1 MPDNPVAPTS
11 MTPAGPPLRVLMIE
25 DSETDYE
32 LILIDLR
39 RDGSKIES
47 VRIEEE
53 GPFLSTLRSQRWDV
67 ILSDHNLPRFSS
79 RRALE
84 LLMQEQRDIPFLIVS
99 GTIGEDH
106 AVDAMLA
113 GADDYVMKGSTRRL
127 RPAIDRAIK
136 AAEHRQQQ
144 RHAEQ
149 ALQDSLERLET
160 LVAASPLAIVVVDE
174 SHRVSV
180 WNQTAERMLGIPAA
194 LAQGQVL
201 EHAREP
207 LLREINL
214 FYRQL
219 RIGQH
224 LVNFSALLERPDG
237 SLVDISVTAAPLHRD
252 ESGESVGMVAFI
264 ADVTE
269 QRRLEQARQENE
281 IKLSAITSNL
291 PGVVFQILFHLGER
305 SVMVPY
311 VSEGAHQLFG
321 ISADEFSKQPFTLTS
336 LLSPTDREQF
346 RETLAQAAASGDTFR
361 WQGRIFPAGQH
372 ARWLYFAASPRPLVM
387 DYTVWDGIIID
398 ITQQKSAEEW
408 LQASQDELRA
418 LSAHMEQVK
427 ETERAD
433 IAREIHDDLG
443 GTMTKLKADVLRLRK
458 RLASLTK
465 EIDPAAGNE
474 LETTLVDMQG
484 LLDHAVASTSRIAR
498 SLRPAILDLGIV
510 PALEWE
516 IGEFRRRTSLRV
528 NFTCNLEELELGKQA
543 ATVIYRVVQ
552 EALTNILKHA
562 QAKRVDVELFA
573 TDDRITLEIHDN
585 GIGIDAKSLTKPNSF
600 GIRGMTERARI
611 LAGWMDVSSAPGK
624 GTTLMLSI
632 PRMMDNPSSELSSR
646 PQP

>member
-1 MPDNPVAPTS
+1 MPTPHQPASPAAS
-11 MTPAGPPLRVLMIE
+11 ESATPAAAPLRVLVIE
-25 DSETDYE
+25 DSESDFE
-32 LILIDLR
+32 LVCIDLR
-39 RDGSKIES
+39 REMPQMEAR
-47 VRIEEE
+47 RIEDEP
-53 GPFLSTLRSQRWDV
+53 GFLDALRTGRWDV

-79 RRALE
+79 HRALA
-84 LLMQEQRDIPFLIVS
+84 LLKQEQHDIPFLIVS

-106 AVDAMLA
+106 AVNAMLA
-113 GADDYVMKGSTRRL
+113 GADDYVMKGSMRRL

-136 AAEHRQQQ
+136 AAEQRLQQ
-144 RHAEQ
+144 RRAEQ
-149 ALQDSLERLET
+149 SLQDSLERLQT

-174 SHRVSV
+174 QHRVSV
-180 WNQTAERMLGIPAA
+180 WNQTAERMLGIPTA
-194 LAQGQVL
+194 LAQGQFL

-214 FYRQL
+214 LYKQL
-219 RIGQH
+219 CTGQK
-224 LVNFSALLERPDG
+224 LVNFSALLERPEG
-237 SLVDISVTAAPLHRD
+237 SLVDISVTAAPLIRND
-252 ESGESVGMVAFI
+252 AGASVGMVAFI

-321 ISADEFSKQPFTLTS
+321 ISADEFTRQPFTLTS
-336 LLSPTDREQF
+336 LLGPADREQF

-361 WQGRIFPAGQH
+361 WQGRIFPTGQH
-372 ARWLYFAASPRPLVM
+372 PRWLYFAASPRPLVM

-408 LQASQDELRA
+408 LQVSQDELRA

-443 GTMTKLKADVLRLRK
+443 GTMTKLKADVMLLRK
-458 RLASLTK
+458 RLKSLARQV
-465 EIDPAAGNE
+465 EPAASGE
-474 LETTLVDMQG
+474 LENTLVDMQQ

-516 IGEFRRRTSLRV
+516 IGEFRRRTNLRV
-528 NFTCNLEELELGKQA
+528 NFTCNLEELELDKQA

-600 GIRGMTERARI
+600 GIRGMNERARI
-611 LAGWMDVSSAPGK
+611 LSGWLDVSSAPGK

-632 PRMMDNPSSELSSR
+632 PRMMDNPSA
-646 PQP
+646 